1 MTVAVR
7 DCDIRDVIDRAP
19 PIFLIQGEW
28 HKILVDFV
36 ISDCGMESLCTLW
49 LARELELGERSR
61 AETHDVLFIASGRDK
76 KLGSLG
82 KSGRDRNET
91 LGMDRN
97 ESPGWLLTGLKRFGH
112 LKTEMDLRFPA

>member
-1 MTVAVR
+1 MVVKF
-7 DCDIRDVIDRAP
+7 
-19 PIFLIQGEW
+19 IFRYHRVEL
-28 HKILVDFV
+28 
-36 ISDCGMESLCTLW
+36 LCALRI
-49 LARELELGERSR
+49 ARKLELGERSR
-61 AETHDVLFIASGRDK
+61 AETHCVLFIASGRDK